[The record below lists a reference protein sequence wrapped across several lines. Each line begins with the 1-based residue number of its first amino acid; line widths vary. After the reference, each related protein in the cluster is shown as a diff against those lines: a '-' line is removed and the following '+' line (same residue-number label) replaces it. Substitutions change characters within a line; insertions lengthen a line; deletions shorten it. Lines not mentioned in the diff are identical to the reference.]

1 MNFKNNTIKYKNI
14 IVFASIVF
22 LTTHLQA
29 KSERYFKAFN
39 TSFSLEDSTS
49 AIQRTITGTVTDNEG
64 VLLPGASVQ
73 VAGTSKGVTTDF
85 DGNFSIEADTG
96 DVLEISYVG
105 FKSTRLTIEAQSQY
119 TIQLEANTSELDEVL
134 VVGYGT
140 QKKSDLTGAVSSVVA
155 EEFNKGVVNN
165 PGNLLQGKVSGLN
178 VTNTSGEPGAGQDII
193 IRGVG
198 TLRSGTSPLYVV
210 DGFVLDNSSNG
221 VPTNPLNFINTQDI
235 QSINVLKDASAAAI
249 YGSRAANGVVV
260 ITTKRGK
267 EGRTQMNFNASTA
280 ISSLAN
286 KMDVFSADEF
296 RSVVQQIGGSLSD
309 NGANTDWQDELTRTA
324 ITNNINFSMSGGTAT
339 TSYFASLGVDDQEGI
354 LNNSELKRYSA
365 RANVTQKGLDDRLKI
380 DFNLT
385 ATRTENTRPN
395 TNTMVSN
402 MLSLNPTTPAYTNGE
417 PTVFGSGVNPLI
429 IQDIYGDYTN
439 NNRMIANISPS
450 LEFIE
455 GLTYKLNLGVDY
467 SKTDRDVQY
476 IPYSEDPDLLLG
488 SINSVF
494 TTNKNT
500 LVENTLTYQ
509 KDFGDHGLTI
519 LAGHSYQKFF
529 IHEKGYYFSD
539 FPDNGIEPRYQLGQA
554 RGEDNTQYSNATSNE
569 LQSFFG
575 RVNYDYANKYLV
587 TATLRSDGST
597 KFGANNRY
605 ATFPSLALGWNIFKE
620 DFMADSGFNNLKL
633 RASWGKSGNQ
643 EIPSKQTR
651 LSYGESFADDDIYP
665 LNEDV
670 VNRDDYNYGLVFAR
684 TANPDLQWEE
694 TIQTNIGLDFGFL
707 DYKLSGSVDYFLKET
722 NDVLLYFSTQ
732 DPIDE
737 VGFKWQNI
745 PDMKIKN
752 SGVEL
757 ALDYQ
762 SDRMRDFSF
771 NIGGNI
777 SYIKNEITDS
787 PFTIVTTG
795 TASGAGQTGA
805 TINGYMNKQPIGNF
819 FLREFTGIDEDGFST
834 YTDVNGDGQI
844 DDNDRISAGSAVPD
858 LLYAFYLKFKY
869 KNFDLGLNFN
879 GVSGNK
885 IYNHTRMNLF
895 NKTQIS
901 NSLNTTDQAIEF
913 ANEDPS
919 NSNTVSTRY
928 LESGAFLRLNNA
940 TLAYSLNPEAI
951 GMDKWLDNVRL
962 SVTGQNLF
970 VITDYTGFD
979 PELNTGSSSDS
990 KSYGIDY
997 FTYPK
1002 ARTVVFGLNVSF

>member
-1 MNFKNNTIKYKNI
+1 MNFKNNTITYKNI
-14 IVFASIVF
+14 VAFASIVF
-22 LTTHLQA
+22 FSTQTQA
-29 KSERYFKAFN
+29 KTPYLALK
-39 TSFSLEDSTS
+39 STVDPIKNE
-49 AIQRTITGTVTDNEG
+49 AVQQTITGTVTDSDG
-64 VLLPGASVQ
+64 VLLPGASVMVQ
-73 VAGTSKGVTTDF
+73 GTSIGTTTDF
-85 DGNFSIEADTG
+85 DGNFSIDANPG
-96 DVLEISYVG
+96 DVLEVSYVG
-105 FKSTRLTIEAQSQY
+105 FETTTIEVTQETKYS
-119 TIQLEANTSELDEVL
+119 IQLAANTSELDEVL

-210 DGFVLDNSSNG
+210 DGFVLDNSGNG
-221 VPTNPLNFINTQDI
+221 LATNPLNFINTQDI
-235 QSINVLKDASAAAI
+235 ESINVLKDASAAAI

-260 ITTKRGK
+260 ITTKKGK
-267 EGRTQMNFNASTA
+267 AGRTQMNFSASTA
-280 ISSLAN
+280 ISTIAN
-286 KMDVFSADEF
+286 KIDVFSAEEF
-296 RSVVQQIGGSLSD
+296 RTIVPQIGGSLSD

-324 ITNNINFSMSGGTAT
+324 ITNNINFSMSGGSAN
-339 TSYFASLGVDDQEGI
+339 TSYFASIGVDDQEGI
-354 LNNSELKRYSA
+354 INKSDLKRYSA
-365 RANVTQKGLDDRLKI
+365 RANVTQKGWDDRLKI
-380 DFNLT
+380 DLNLT

-395 TNTMVSN
+395 IGTMVSN

-417 PTVFGSGVNPLI
+417 PTVFGTGINPLI
-429 IQDIYGDYTN
+429 IENIYGDFSN
-439 NNRMIANISPS
+439 NNRMIANIAPS
-450 LEFIE
+450 LEFVDH
-455 GLTYKLNLGVDY
+455 LTYKLNLGVDY
-467 SKTDRDVQY
+467 STTDRDVQY
-476 IPYSEDPDLLLG
+476 IPYAADPDYAQG
-488 SINSVF
+488 SINTSF
-494 TTNKNT
+494 TTNRNT
-500 LVENTLTYQ
+500 LVENTLTY
-509 KDFGDHGLTI
+509 DNVFGDHGLTL
-519 LAGHSYQKFF
+519 LAGHSYQKFY
-529 IHEKGYYFSD
+529 IHDKGFYFEN
-539 FPDNGIEPRYQLGQA
+539 FPNNGIEPRYQLEAA
-554 RGEDNTQYSNATSNE
+554 RGENATQYSNAVSNE

-575 RVNYDYANKYLV
+575 RVNYTYQDKYLV

-597 KFGANNRY
+597 KFGENNRY

-620 DFMADSGFNNLKL
+620 DFMADSGINNLKL

-643 EIPSKQTR
+643 EIPAKQTR
-651 LSYGESFADDDIYP
+651 LSYGESFADNDIYP
-665 LNEDV
+665 LNDGITTREGYD
-670 VNRDDYNYGLVFAR
+670 YGLVFAR

-694 TIQTNIGLDFGFL
+694 TTQTNIGLDFGFL

-737 VGFKWQNI
+737 VGYKWQNI

-752 SGVEL
+752 SGIEV

-762 SDRMRDFSF
+762 SDRTRDFSF

-805 TINGYMNKQPIGNF
+805 TINGYMNNQPIGNF
-819 FLREFTGIDEDGFST
+819 FLREFTGIGADGFST
-834 YTDVNGDGQI
+834 YTDLNGDGQI
-844 DDNDRISAGSAVPD
+844 DDSDRISAGSAVPD
-858 LLYAFYLKFKY
+858 ILYAFYLKFKY

-879 GVSGNK
+879 GVSGNE
-885 IYNHTRMNLF
+885 IYNHTRMSLF

-901 NSLNTTDQAIEF
+901 NSLNTTDQAI
-913 ANEDPS
+913 AYPNEDPS
-919 NSNTVSTRY
+919 NTNTVSTRY
-928 LESGAFLRLNNA
+928 LENGAFLRLNNA
-940 TLAYSLNPEAI
+940 TFAYSLNPQVI

-970 VITDYTGFD
+970 IITDYTGFD

-997 FTYPK
+997 YTYPK

>member
-1 MNFKNNTIKYKNI
+1 MNFKNNTITCKNI
-14 IVFASIVF
+14 VALASIVF
-22 LTTHLQA
+22 FSTQTQA
-29 KSERYFKAFN
+29 KTPLVEFK
-39 TSFSLEDSTS
+39 TS
-49 AIQRTITGTVTDNEG
+49 AVLNIEELAVQQTITGTVTDNDG
-64 VLLPGASVQ
+64 VLLPGASVK
-73 VAGTSKGVTTDF
+73 VKGTSNGTITDF
-85 DGNFSIEADTG
+85 DGNFSIVANPG
-96 DVLEISYVG
+96 DVLEVSYVG
-105 FKSTRLTIEAQSQY
+105 FETTTITVSQQTNY
-119 TIQLEANTSELDEVL
+119 TINLSANTSELDEVL

-155 EEFNKGVVNN
+155 DEFNKGVVNN

-210 DGFVLDNSSNG
+210 DGFVLDNSGNG
-221 VPTNPLNFINTQDI
+221 LATNPLNFINTQDI
-235 QSINVLKDASAAAI
+235 ESINVLKDASAAAI

-260 ITTKRGK
+260 ITTKKGK
-267 EGRTQMNFNASTA
+267 AGRTQMNFSASTA
-280 ISSLAN
+280 ISSIAN
-286 KMDVFSADEF
+286 KIDVFSAEEF
-296 RSVVQQIGGSLSD
+296 RTVIPQIGGSLSD

-324 ITNNINFSMSGGTAT
+324 ITNNINFSMSGGTAS
-339 TSYFASLGVDDQEGI
+339 TSYFASIGVDDQEGI
-354 LNNSELKRYSA
+354 INNSDLKRYSA
-365 RANVTQKGLDDRLKI
+365 RANVTQKGWDDRLKV
-380 DFNLT
+380 DLNLT

-395 TNTMVSN
+395 TSSIVSN

-417 PTVFGSGVNPLI
+417 PTVFGTGLNPLI
-429 IQDIYGDYTN
+429 LEDIYGDFSN
-439 NNRMIANISPS
+439 NNRMIAKISPS
-450 LEFIE
+450 LEVID

-467 SKTDRDVQY
+467 STTDRDIQY
-476 IPYSEDPDLLLG
+476 MPYSADPDYAEG
-488 SINSVF
+488 SVSSAY
-494 TTNKNT
+494 TTNRNT
-500 LVENTLTYQ
+500 LVENTLTYVT
-509 KDFGDHGLTI
+509 DFGDHGLTV

-529 IHEKGYYFSD
+529 IHAKNFYFEN

-554 RGEDNTQYSNATSNE
+554 RGDNYSQSSSATSNE

-575 RVNYDYANKYLV
+575 RVNYDYKDKYLV

-597 KFGANNRY
+597 KFGENNRY

-620 DFMADSGFNNLKL
+620 DFMADSGINNLKL

-665 LNEDV
+665 LNDAITTREGYD
-670 VNRDDYNYGLVFAR
+670 YGLVFAR

-694 TIQTNIGLDFGFL
+694 TTQTNIGLDFGFL

-737 VGFKWQNI
+737 VGYKWQNI
-745 PDMKIKN
+745 PGMKIKN
-752 SGVEL
+752 SGIEL

-762 SDRMRDFSF
+762 SDRSRDFSY

-805 TINGYMNKQPIGNF
+805 TINGYMNDQPIGNF
-819 FLREFTGIDEDGFST
+819 FLREFNGIGADGLSQF
-834 YTDVNGDGQI
+834 TDVNGDGQI
-844 DDNDRISAGSAVPD
+844 DDSDRISAGSAVPD
-858 LLYAFYLKFKY
+858 ILYAFYLKFKY

-885 IYNHTRMNLF
+885 IYNHTRMSLF
-895 NKTQIS
+895 NKTQIA
-901 NSLNTTDQAIEF
+901 NSLNTTDQAIEY

-928 LESGAFLRLNNA
+928 LENGAFLRLNNA
-940 TLAYSLNPEAI
+940 TLAYSLDPKVI
-951 GMDKWLDNVRL
+951 GLEQWLTNVRL

-970 VITDYTGFD
+970 TITDYTGFD

>member
-1 MNFKNNTIKYKNI
+1 MNFKNNTITYKNI
-14 IVFASIVF
+14 VAFASIVF
-22 LTTHLQA
+22 FSTQTQA
-29 KSERYFKAFN
+29 KTPYLALK
-39 TSFSLEDSTS
+39 STVEPINNE
-49 AIQRTITGTVTDNEG
+49 AVQQTITGTVTDSDG
-64 VLLPGASVQ
+64 VLLPGASVMVQ
-73 VAGTSKGVTTDF
+73 GTSIGTTTDF
-85 DGNFSIEADTG
+85 DGNFSIDANPG
-96 DVLEISYVG
+96 DVLEVSYVG
-105 FKSTRLTIEAQSQY
+105 FETTTIEVTQETKYS
-119 TIQLEANTSELDEVL
+119 IQLAANTSELDEVL

-210 DGFVLDNSSNG
+210 DGFVLDNSGNG
-221 VPTNPLNFINTQDI
+221 LATNPLNFINTQDI
-235 QSINVLKDASAAAI
+235 ESINVLKDASAAAI

-260 ITTKRGK
+260 ITTKKGK
-267 EGRTQMNFNASTA
+267 AGRTQMNFSASTA
-280 ISSLAN
+280 ISSIAN
-286 KMDVFSADEF
+286 KIDVFSAEEF
-296 RSVVQQIGGSLSD
+296 RTIVPQIGGSLSD

-324 ITNNINFSMSGGTAT
+324 ITNNINFSMSGGSAN
-339 TSYFASLGVDDQEGI
+339 TSYFASIGIDDQEGI
-354 LNNSELKRYSA
+354 IDKSDLKRYSA
-365 RANVTQKGLDDRLKI
+365 RANVTQKGWDDRLKI
-380 DFNLT
+380 DLNLT

-395 TNTMVSN
+395 IGTMVSN

-417 PTVFGSGVNPLI
+417 PTVFGTGINPLI
-429 IQDIYGDYTN
+429 IENIYGDFSN
-439 NNRMIANISPS
+439 NNRMIANIAPS
-450 LEFIE
+450 LEFVDH
-455 GLTYKLNLGVDY
+455 LTYKLNLGVDY
-467 SKTDRDVQY
+467 STTDRDVQY
-476 IPYSEDPDLLLG
+476 IPYAADPDYAQG
-488 SINSVF
+488 SINTSF
-494 TTNKNT
+494 TTNRNT
-500 LVENTLTYQ
+500 LVENTLTY
-509 KDFGDHGLTI
+509 DNVFGDHGLTL
-519 LAGHSYQKFF
+519 LAGHSYQKFY
-529 IHEKGYYFSD
+529 IHDKGFYFEN
-539 FPDNGIEPRYQLGQA
+539 FPNNGIEPRYQLEAA
-554 RGEDNTQYSNATSNE
+554 RGENATQYSNAVSNE

-575 RVNYDYANKYLV
+575 RVNYTYQDKYLV

-597 KFGANNRY
+597 KFGENNRY

-620 DFMADSGFNNLKL
+620 DFMADSGINNLKL

-643 EIPSKQTR
+643 EIPAKQTR
-651 LSYGESFADDDIYP
+651 LSYGESFADNDIYP
-665 LNEDV
+665 LNDGITTREGYD
-670 VNRDDYNYGLVFAR
+670 YGLVFAR

-694 TIQTNIGLDFGFL
+694 TTQTNIGLDFGFL

-737 VGFKWQNI
+737 VGYKWQNI

-752 SGVEL
+752 SGIEV

-762 SDRMRDFSF
+762 SDRSRDFSF

-805 TINGYMNKQPIGNF
+805 TINGYMNNQPIGNF
-819 FLREFTGIDEDGFST
+819 FLREFTGIDADGFST
-834 YTDVNGDGQI
+834 YTDLNGDGQI
-844 DDNDRISAGSAVPD
+844 DDSDRISAGSAVPD
-858 LLYAFYLKFKY
+858 ILYAFYLKFKY

-879 GVSGNK
+879 GVSGNE
-885 IYNHTRMNLF
+885 IYNHTRMSLF

-901 NSLNTTDQAIEF
+901 NSLNTTDQAI
-913 ANEDPS
+913 AYPNEDPS
-919 NSNTVSTRY
+919 NTNTVSTRY
-928 LESGAFLRLNNA
+928 LENGAFLRLNNA
-940 TLAYSLNPEAI
+940 TLAYSLNPQVI
-951 GMDKWLDNVRL
+951 GMDKLLDNVRL

-970 VITDYTGFD
+970 IITDYTGFD

-997 FTYPK
+997 YTYPK

>member
-1 MNFKNNTIKYKNI
+1 MNFKNNTITYKNI
-14 IVFASIVF
+14 VAFASIVF
-22 LTTHLQA
+22 FSTQTQA
-29 KSERYFKAFN
+29 KTPYLALK
-39 TSFSLEDSTS
+39 STVDPIKNE
-49 AIQRTITGTVTDNEG
+49 AVQQTITGTVTDSDG
-64 VLLPGASVQ
+64 VLLPGASVMVQ
-73 VAGTSKGVTTDF
+73 GTSIGTTTDF
-85 DGNFSIEADTG
+85 DGNFSIDANPG
-96 DVLEISYVG
+96 DVLEVSYVG
-105 FKSTRLTIEAQSQY
+105 FETTTIEVTQETKYS
-119 TIQLEANTSELDEVL
+119 IQLAANTSELDEVL

-210 DGFVLDNSSNG
+210 DGFVLDNSGNG
-221 VPTNPLNFINTQDI
+221 LATNPLNFINTQDI
-235 QSINVLKDASAAAI
+235 ESINVLKDASAAAI

-260 ITTKRGK
+260 ITTKKGK
-267 EGRTQMNFNASTA
+267 AGRTQMNFSASTA
-280 ISSLAN
+280 ISTIAN
-286 KMDVFSADEF
+286 KIDVFSAEEF
-296 RSVVQQIGGSLSD
+296 RTIVPQIGGSLSD

-324 ITNNINFSMSGGTAT
+324 ITNNINFSMSGGSAN
-339 TSYFASLGVDDQEGI
+339 TSYFASIGVDDQEGI
-354 LNNSELKRYSA
+354 INKSDLKRYSA
-365 RANVTQKGLDDRLKI
+365 RANVTQKGWDDRLKI
-380 DFNLT
+380 DLNLT

-395 TNTMVSN
+395 IGTMVSN

-417 PTVFGSGVNPLI
+417 PTVFGTGINPLI
-429 IQDIYGDYTN
+429 IENIYGDFSN
-439 NNRMIANISPS
+439 NNRMIANIAPS
-450 LEFIE
+450 LEFVDH
-455 GLTYKLNLGVDY
+455 LTYKLNLGVDY
-467 SKTDRDVQY
+467 STTDRDVQY
-476 IPYSEDPDLLLG
+476 IPYAADPDYAQG
-488 SINSVF
+488 SINTSF
-494 TTNKNT
+494 TTNRNT
-500 LVENTLTYQ
+500 LVENTLTY
-509 KDFGDHGLTI
+509 DNVFGDHGLTL
-519 LAGHSYQKFF
+519 LAGHSYQKFY
-529 IHEKGYYFSD
+529 IHDKGFYFEN
-539 FPDNGIEPRYQLGQA
+539 FPNNGIEPRYQLEAA
-554 RGEDNTQYSNATSNE
+554 RGENATQYSNAVSNE

-575 RVNYDYANKYLV
+575 RVNYTYQDKYLV

-597 KFGANNRY
+597 KFGENNRY

-620 DFMADSGFNNLKL
+620 DFMADSGINNLKL

-643 EIPSKQTR
+643 EIPAKQTR

-665 LNEDV
+665 LNDGITTREGYD
-670 VNRDDYNYGLVFAR
+670 YGLVFAR

-694 TIQTNIGLDFGFL
+694 TTQTNIGLDFGFL

-737 VGFKWQNI
+737 VGYKWQNI

-752 SGVEL
+752 SGIEV

-762 SDRMRDFSF
+762 SDRTRDFSF

-805 TINGYMNKQPIGNF
+805 TINGYMNNQPIGNF
-819 FLREFTGIDEDGFST
+819 FLREFTGIGADGFST
-834 YTDVNGDGQI
+834 YTDLNGDGQI
-844 DDNDRISAGSAVPD
+844 DDSDRISAGSAVPD
-858 LLYAFYLKFKY
+858 ILYAFYLKFKY

-879 GVSGNK
+879 GVSGNE
-885 IYNHTRMNLF
+885 IYNHTRMSLF

-901 NSLNTTDQAIEF
+901 NSLNTTDQAI
-913 ANEDPS
+913 AYPNEDPS
-919 NSNTVSTRY
+919 NTNTVSTRY
-928 LESGAFLRLNNA
+928 LENGAFLRLNNA
-940 TLAYSLNPEAI
+940 TFAYSLNPQVI

-970 VITDYTGFD
+970 IITDYTGFD

-997 FTYPK
+997 YTYPK

>member
-1 MNFKNNTIKYKNI
+1 MNFKNNTITYKNI
-14 IVFASIVF
+14 VAFASIVF
-22 LTTHLQA
+22 FSTQTQA
-29 KSERYFKAFN
+29 KTPYLALK
-39 TSFSLEDSTS
+39 STVDPIKNE
-49 AIQRTITGTVTDNEG
+49 AVQQTITGTVTDSDG
-64 VLLPGASVQ
+64 VLLPGASVMVQ
-73 VAGTSKGVTTDF
+73 GTSIGTTTDF
-85 DGNFSIEADTG
+85 DGNFSIDANPG
-96 DVLEISYVG
+96 DVLEVSYVG
-105 FKSTRLTIEAQSQY
+105 FETTIIEVTQETKYS
-119 TIQLEANTSELDEVL
+119 IQLAANTSELDEVL

-210 DGFVLDNSSNG
+210 DGFVLDNSGNG
-221 VPTNPLNFINTQDI
+221 LATNPLNFINTQDI
-235 QSINVLKDASAAAI
+235 ESINVLKDASAAAI

-260 ITTKRGK
+260 ITTKKGK
-267 EGRTQMNFNASTA
+267 AGRTQMNFSASTA
-280 ISSLAN
+280 ISTIAN
-286 KMDVFSADEF
+286 KIDVFSAEEF
-296 RSVVQQIGGSLSD
+296 RTIVPQIGGSLSD

-324 ITNNINFSMSGGTAT
+324 ITNNINFSMSGGSAN
-339 TSYFASLGVDDQEGI
+339 TSYFASIGVDDQEGI
-354 LNNSELKRYSA
+354 INKSDLKRYSA
-365 RANVTQKGLDDRLKI
+365 RANVTQKGWDDRLKI
-380 DFNLT
+380 DLNLT

-395 TNTMVSN
+395 IGTMVSN

-417 PTVFGSGVNPLI
+417 PTVFGTGINPLI
-429 IQDIYGDYTN
+429 IENIYGDFSN
-439 NNRMIANISPS
+439 NNRMIANIAPS
-450 LEFIE
+450 LEFE
-455 GLTYKLNLGVDY
+455 DHLTYKLNLGVDY
-467 SKTDRDVQY
+467 STTDRDVQY
-476 IPYSEDPDLLLG
+476 IPYAADPDYAQG
-488 SINSVF
+488 SINTSF
-494 TTNKNT
+494 TTNRNT
-500 LVENTLTYQ
+500 LVENTLTY
-509 KDFGDHGLTI
+509 DNVFGDHGLTL
-519 LAGHSYQKFF
+519 LAGHSYQKFY
-529 IHEKGYYFSD
+529 IHDKGFYFEN
-539 FPDNGIEPRYQLGQA
+539 FPNNGIEPRYQLEAA
-554 RGEDNTQYSNATSNE
+554 RGENATQYSNAVSNE

-575 RVNYDYANKYLV
+575 RVNYTYQDKYLV

-597 KFGANNRY
+597 KFGENNRY

-620 DFMADSGFNNLKL
+620 DFMADSGINNLKL

-643 EIPSKQTR
+643 EIPAKQTR
-651 LSYGESFADDDIYP
+651 LSYGESFADNDIYP
-665 LNEDV
+665 LNDGITTREGYD
-670 VNRDDYNYGLVFAR
+670 YGLVFAR

-694 TIQTNIGLDFGFL
+694 TTQTNIGLDFGFL

-737 VGFKWQNI
+737 VGYKWQNI

-752 SGVEL
+752 SGIEV

-762 SDRMRDFSF
+762 SDRTRDFSF

-805 TINGYMNKQPIGNF
+805 TINGYMNNQPIGNF
-819 FLREFTGIDEDGFST
+819 FLREFTGIGADGFST
-834 YTDVNGDGQI
+834 YTDLNGDGQI
-844 DDNDRISAGSAVPD
+844 DDSDRISAGSAVPD
-858 LLYAFYLKFKY
+858 ILYAFYLKFKY

-879 GVSGNK
+879 GVSGNE
-885 IYNHTRMNLF
+885 IYNHTRMSLF

-901 NSLNTTDQAIEF
+901 NSLNTTDQAI
-913 ANEDPS
+913 AYPNEDPS
-919 NSNTVSTRY
+919 NTNTVSTRY
-928 LESGAFLRLNNA
+928 LENGAFLRLNNA
-940 TLAYSLNPEAI
+940 TLAYSLNPQVI

-970 VITDYTGFD
+970 IITDYTGFD

-997 FTYPK
+997 YTYPK

>member
-1 MNFKNNTIKYKNI
+1 MNFKNNTITYKNI
-14 IVFASIVF
+14 VAFASIVF
-22 LTTHLQA
+22 FSTQTQA
-29 KSERYFKAFN
+29 KTPYLALK
-39 TSFSLEDSTS
+39 STVDPIKNE
-49 AIQRTITGTVTDNEG
+49 AVQQTITGTVTDSDG
-64 VLLPGASVQ
+64 VLLPGASVMVQ
-73 VAGTSKGVTTDF
+73 GTSIGTTTDF
-85 DGNFSIEADTG
+85 DGNFSIDANPG
-96 DVLEISYVG
+96 DVLEVSYVG
-105 FKSTRLTIEAQSQY
+105 FETTIIEVTQETKYS
-119 TIQLEANTSELDEVL
+119 IQLAANTSELDEVL

-210 DGFVLDNSSNG
+210 DGFVLDNSGNG
-221 VPTNPLNFINTQDI
+221 LATNPLNFINTQDI
-235 QSINVLKDASAAAI
+235 ESINVLKDASAAAI

-260 ITTKRGK
+260 ITTKKGK
-267 EGRTQMNFNASTA
+267 AGRTQMNFSASTA
-280 ISSLAN
+280 ISSIAN
-286 KMDVFSADEF
+286 KIDVFSAEEF
-296 RSVVQQIGGSLSD
+296 RTIVPQIGGSLSD

-324 ITNNINFSMSGGTAT
+324 ITNNINFSMSGGSAN
-339 TSYFASLGVDDQEGI
+339 TSYFASIGVDDQEGI
-354 LNNSELKRYSA
+354 INKSDLKRYSA
-365 RANVTQKGLDDRLKI
+365 RANVTQKGWDDRLKI
-380 DFNLT
+380 DLNLT

-395 TNTMVSN
+395 IGTMVSN

-417 PTVFGSGVNPLI
+417 PTVFGTGINPLI
-429 IQDIYGDYTN
+429 IENIYGDFSN
-439 NNRMIANISPS
+439 NNRMIANIAPS
-450 LEFIE
+450 LEFVDH
-455 GLTYKLNLGVDY
+455 LTYKLNLGVDY
-467 SKTDRDVQY
+467 STTDRDVQY
-476 IPYSEDPDLLLG
+476 IPYAADPDYAQG
-488 SINSVF
+488 SINTSF
-494 TTNKNT
+494 TTNRNT
-500 LVENTLTYQ
+500 LVENTLTYNNV
-509 KDFGDHGLTI
+509 FGDHGLTL
-519 LAGHSYQKFF
+519 LAGHSYQKFY
-529 IHEKGYYFSD
+529 IHDKGFYFEN
-539 FPDNGIEPRYQLGQA
+539 FPNNGIEPRYQLEAA
-554 RGEDNTQYSNATSNE
+554 RGENATQYSNAVSNE

-575 RVNYDYANKYLV
+575 RVNYTYQDKYLV

-597 KFGANNRY
+597 KFGENNRY

-620 DFMADSGFNNLKL
+620 DFMADSGINNLKL

-643 EIPSKQTR
+643 EIPAKQTR
-651 LSYGESFADDDIYP
+651 LSYGESFADNDIYP
-665 LNEDV
+665 LNDGITTREGYD
-670 VNRDDYNYGLVFAR
+670 YGLVFAR

-694 TIQTNIGLDFGFL
+694 TTQTNIGLDFGFL

-737 VGFKWQNI
+737 VGYKWQNI

-752 SGVEL
+752 SGIEV

-762 SDRMRDFSF
+762 SDRTRDFSF

-805 TINGYMNKQPIGNF
+805 TINGYMNNQPIGNF
-819 FLREFTGIDEDGFST
+819 FLREFTGIGADGFST
-834 YTDVNGDGQI
+834 YTDLNGDGQI
-844 DDNDRISAGSAVPD
+844 DDSDRISAGSAVPD
-858 LLYAFYLKFKY
+858 ILYAFYLKFKY

-879 GVSGNK
+879 GVSGNE
-885 IYNHTRMNLF
+885 IYNHTRMSLF

-901 NSLNTTDQAIEF
+901 NSLNTTDQAI
-913 ANEDPS
+913 AYPNEDPS
-919 NSNTVSTRY
+919 NTNTVSTRY
-928 LESGAFLRLNNA
+928 LENGAFLRLNNA
-940 TLAYSLNPEAI
+940 TFAYSLNPQVI

-970 VITDYTGFD
+970 IITDYTGFD

-997 FTYPK
+997 YTYPK

>member
-1 MNFKNNTIKYKNI
+1 MNFKNNTITYKNI
-14 IVFASIVF
+14 VAFASIVF
-22 LTTHLQA
+22 FSTQTQA
-29 KSERYFKAFN
+29 KTPYLALK
-39 TSFSLEDSTS
+39 STVEPINNE
-49 AIQRTITGTVTDNEG
+49 AVQQTITGTVTDSDG
-64 VLLPGASVQ
+64 VLLPGASVMVQ
-73 VAGTSKGVTTDF
+73 GTSIGTTTDF
-85 DGNFSIEADTG
+85 DGNFSIDANPG
-96 DVLEISYVG
+96 DVLEVSYVG
-105 FKSTRLTIEAQSQY
+105 FETTTIEVTQETKYS
-119 TIQLEANTSELDEVL
+119 IQLAANTSELDEVL

-210 DGFVLDNSSNG
+210 DGFVLDNSGNG
-221 VPTNPLNFINTQDI
+221 LATNPLNFINTQDI
-235 QSINVLKDASAAAI
+235 ESINVLKDASAAAI

-260 ITTKRGK
+260 ITTKKGK
-267 EGRTQMNFNASTA
+267 AGRTQMNFSASTA
-280 ISSLAN
+280 ISSIAN
-286 KMDVFSADEF
+286 KIDVFSAEEF
-296 RSVVQQIGGSLSD
+296 RTIVPQIGGSLSD

-324 ITNNINFSMSGGTAT
+324 ITNNINFSMSGGSAN
-339 TSYFASLGVDDQEGI
+339 TSYFASIGIDDQEGI
-354 LNNSELKRYSA
+354 IDKSDLKRYSA
-365 RANVTQKGLDDRLKI
+365 RANVTQKGWDDRLKI
-380 DFNLT
+380 DLNLT

-395 TNTMVSN
+395 IGTMVSN

-417 PTVFGSGVNPLI
+417 PTVFGTGINPLI
-429 IQDIYGDYTN
+429 IENIYGDFSN
-439 NNRMIANISPS
+439 NNRMIANIAPS
-450 LEFIE
+450 LEFVDH
-455 GLTYKLNLGVDY
+455 LTYKLNLGVDY
-467 SKTDRDVQY
+467 STTDRDVQY
-476 IPYSEDPDLLLG
+476 IPYAADPDYAQG
-488 SINSVF
+488 SINTSF
-494 TTNKNT
+494 TTNRNT
-500 LVENTLTYQ
+500 LVENTLTY
-509 KDFGDHGLTI
+509 DNVFGDHGLTL
-519 LAGHSYQKFF
+519 LAGHSYQKFY
-529 IHEKGYYFSD
+529 IHDKGFYFEN
-539 FPDNGIEPRYQLGQA
+539 FPNNGIEPRYQLEAA
-554 RGEDNTQYSNATSNE
+554 RGENATQYSNAVSNE

-575 RVNYDYANKYLV
+575 RVNYTYQDKYLV

-597 KFGANNRY
+597 KFGENNRY

-620 DFMADSGFNNLKL
+620 DFMADSGINNLKL

-643 EIPSKQTR
+643 EIPAKQTR
-651 LSYGESFADDDIYP
+651 LSYGESFADNDIYP
-665 LNEDV
+665 LNDGITTREGYD
-670 VNRDDYNYGLVFAR
+670 YGLVFAR

-694 TIQTNIGLDFGFL
+694 TTQTNIGLDFGFL

-737 VGFKWQNI
+737 VGYKWQNI

-752 SGVEL
+752 SGIEV

-762 SDRMRDFSF
+762 SDRTRDFSF

-805 TINGYMNKQPIGNF
+805 TINGYMNNQPIGNF
-819 FLREFTGIDEDGFST
+819 FLREFTGIDADGFST
-834 YTDVNGDGQI
+834 YTDLNGDGQI
-844 DDNDRISAGSAVPD
+844 DDSDRISAGSAVPD
-858 LLYAFYLKFKY
+858 ILYAFYLKFKY

-879 GVSGNK
+879 GVSGNE
-885 IYNHTRMNLF
+885 IYNHTRMSLF

-901 NSLNTTDQAIEF
+901 NSLNTTDQAI
-913 ANEDPS
+913 AYPNEDPS
-919 NSNTVSTRY
+919 NTNTVSTRY
-928 LESGAFLRLNNA
+928 LENGAFLRLNNA
-940 TLAYSLNPEAI
+940 TLAYSLNPQVI
-951 GMDKWLDNVRL
+951 GMDKLLDNVRL

-970 VITDYTGFD
+970 IITDYTGFD

-997 FTYPK
+997 YTYPK

>member
-1 MNFKNNTIKYKNI
+1 MNFKNNTITYKNI
-14 IVFASIVF
+14 VAFASIVF
-22 LTTHLQA
+22 FSTQTQA
-29 KSERYFKAFN
+29 KTPYLALR
-39 TSFSLEDSTS
+39 STVDP
-49 AIQRTITGTVTDNEG
+49 INNETVQQTITGTVTDSDG
-64 VLLPGASVQ
+64 VLLPGASVMVQ
-73 VAGTSKGVTTDF
+73 GTSIGTTTDF
-85 DGNFSIEADTG
+85 DGNFSIDANPG
-96 DVLEISYVG
+96 DVLEVSYVG
-105 FKSTRLTIEAQSQY
+105 FETTTIEVTQETKYS
-119 TIQLEANTSELDEVL
+119 IQLAANTSELDEVL

-210 DGFVLDNSSNG
+210 DGFVLDNSGNG
-221 VPTNPLNFINTQDI
+221 LATNPLNFINTQDI
-235 QSINVLKDASAAAI
+235 ESINVLKDASAAAI

-260 ITTKRGK
+260 ITTKKGK
-267 EGRTQMNFNASTA
+267 AGRTQMNFSASTA
-280 ISSLAN
+280 ISSIAN
-286 KMDVFSADEF
+286 KIDVFSAEEF
-296 RSVVQQIGGSLSD
+296 RTIVPQIGGSLSD

-324 ITNNINFSMSGGTAT
+324 ITNNINFSMSGGSAN
-339 TSYFASLGVDDQEGI
+339 TSYFASIGIDDQEGI
-354 LNNSELKRYSA
+354 IDKSDLKRYSA
-365 RANVTQKGLDDRLKI
+365 RANVTQKGWDDRLKI
-380 DFNLT
+380 DLNLT

-395 TNTMVSN
+395 IGTMVSN

-417 PTVFGSGVNPLI
+417 PTVFGTGINPLI
-429 IQDIYGDYTN
+429 IENIYGDFSN
-439 NNRMIANISPS
+439 NNRMIANIAPS
-450 LEFIE
+450 LEFVDH
-455 GLTYKLNLGVDY
+455 LTYKLNLGVDY
-467 SKTDRDVQY
+467 STTDRDVQY
-476 IPYSEDPDLLLG
+476 IPYAADPDYAQG
-488 SINSVF
+488 SINTSF
-494 TTNKNT
+494 TTNRNT
-500 LVENTLTYQ
+500 LVENTLTY
-509 KDFGDHGLTI
+509 DNVFGDHGLTL
-519 LAGHSYQKFF
+519 LAGHSYQKFY
-529 IHEKGYYFSD
+529 IHDKGFYFEN
-539 FPDNGIEPRYQLGQA
+539 FPNNGIEPRYQLEAA
-554 RGEDNTQYSNATSNE
+554 RGENATQYSNAVSNE

-575 RVNYDYANKYLV
+575 RVNYTYQDKYLV

-597 KFGANNRY
+597 KFGENNRY

-620 DFMADSGFNNLKL
+620 DFMADSGINNLKL

-643 EIPSKQTR
+643 EIPAKQTR
-651 LSYGESFADDDIYP
+651 LSYGESFADNDIYP
-665 LNEDV
+665 LNDGITTREGYD
-670 VNRDDYNYGLVFAR
+670 YGLVFAR

-694 TIQTNIGLDFGFL
+694 TTQTNIGLDFGFL

-737 VGFKWQNI
+737 VGYKWQNI

-752 SGVEL
+752 SGIEV

-762 SDRMRDFSF
+762 SDRTRDFSF

-805 TINGYMNKQPIGNF
+805 TINGYMNNQPIGNF
-819 FLREFTGIDEDGFST
+819 FLREFTGIGADGLST
-834 YTDVNGDGQI
+834 YTDLNGDGQI
-844 DDNDRISAGSAVPD
+844 DDSDRISAGSAVPD
-858 LLYAFYLKFKY
+858 ILYAFYLKFKY

-879 GVSGNK
+879 GVSGNE
-885 IYNHTRMNLF
+885 IYNHTRMSLF

-901 NSLNTTDQAIEF
+901 NSLNTTDQAI
-913 ANEDPS
+913 AYPNEDPS
-919 NSNTVSTRY
+919 NTNTVSTRY
-928 LESGAFLRLNNA
+928 LENGAFLRLNNA
-940 TLAYSLNPEAI
+940 TLAYSLNPQVI
-951 GMDKWLDNVRL
+951 GMDKLLDNVRL

-970 VITDYTGFD
+970 IITDYTGFD

-997 FTYPK
+997 YTYPK

>member
-1 MNFKNNTIKYKNI
+1 MNFKNNTITYKNI
-14 IVFASIVF
+14 VAFASIVF
-22 LTTHLQA
+22 FSTQTQA
-29 KSERYFKAFN
+29 KTPYLALK
-39 TSFSLEDSTS
+39 STVDP
-49 AIQRTITGTVTDNEG
+49 INNETVQQTITGTVTDSDG
-64 VLLPGASVQ
+64 VLLPGASVMVQ
-73 VAGTSKGVTTDF
+73 GTSIGTTTDF
-85 DGNFSIEADTG
+85 DGNFSIDANPG
-96 DVLEISYVG
+96 DVLEVSYVG
-105 FKSTRLTIEAQSQY
+105 FETTTIEVTQETKYS
-119 TIQLEANTSELDEVL
+119 IQLAANTSELDEVL

-210 DGFVLDNSSNG
+210 DGFVLDNSGNG
-221 VPTNPLNFINTQDI
+221 LATNPLNFINTQDI
-235 QSINVLKDASAAAI
+235 ESINVLKDASAAAI

-260 ITTKRGK
+260 ITTKKGK
-267 EGRTQMNFNASTA
+267 AGRTQMNFSASTA
-280 ISSLAN
+280 ISTIAN
-286 KMDVFSADEF
+286 KIDVFSAEEF
-296 RSVVQQIGGSLSD
+296 RTIVPQIGGSLSD

-324 ITNNINFSMSGGTAT
+324 ITNNINFSMSGGSAN
-339 TSYFASLGVDDQEGI
+339 TSYFASIGVDDQEGI
-354 LNNSELKRYSA
+354 INKSDLKRYSA
-365 RANVTQKGLDDRLKI
+365 RANVTQKGWDDRLKI
-380 DFNLT
+380 DLNLT

-395 TNTMVSN
+395 IGTMVSN

-417 PTVFGSGVNPLI
+417 PTVFGTGINPLI
-429 IQDIYGDYTN
+429 IENIYGDFSN
-439 NNRMIANISPS
+439 NNRMIANIAPS
-450 LEFIE
+450 LEFVDH
-455 GLTYKLNLGVDY
+455 LTYKLNLGVDY
-467 SKTDRDVQY
+467 STTDRDVQY
-476 IPYSEDPDLLLG
+476 IPYAADPDYAQG
-488 SINSVF
+488 SINTSF
-494 TTNKNT
+494 TTNRNT
-500 LVENTLTYQ
+500 LVENTLTY
-509 KDFGDHGLTI
+509 DNVFGDHGLTL
-519 LAGHSYQKFF
+519 LAGHSYQKFY
-529 IHEKGYYFSD
+529 IHDKGFYFEN
-539 FPDNGIEPRYQLGQA
+539 FPNNGIEPRYQLEAA
-554 RGEDNTQYSNATSNE
+554 RGENATQYSNAVSNE

-575 RVNYDYANKYLV
+575 RVNYTYQDKYLV

-597 KFGANNRY
+597 KFGENNRY

-620 DFMADSGFNNLKL
+620 DFMADSGINNLKL

-643 EIPSKQTR
+643 EIPAKQTR
-651 LSYGESFADDDIYP
+651 LSYGESFADNDIYP
-665 LNEDV
+665 LNDGITTREGYD
-670 VNRDDYNYGLVFAR
+670 YGLVFAR

-694 TIQTNIGLDFGFL
+694 TTQTNIGLDFGFL

-737 VGFKWQNI
+737 VGYKWQNI

-752 SGVEL
+752 SGIEV

-762 SDRMRDFSF
+762 SDRTRDFSF

-805 TINGYMNKQPIGNF
+805 TINGYMNNQPIGNF
-819 FLREFTGIDEDGFST
+819 FLREFTGIGADGFST
-834 YTDVNGDGQI
+834 YTDLNGDGQI
-844 DDNDRISAGSAVPD
+844 DDSDRISAGSAVPD
-858 LLYAFYLKFKY
+858 ILYAFYLKFKY

-879 GVSGNK
+879 GVSGNE
-885 IYNHTRMNLF
+885 IYNHTRMSLF

-901 NSLNTTDQAIEF
+901 NSLNTTDQAI
-913 ANEDPS
+913 AYPNEDPS
-919 NSNTVSTRY
+919 NTNTVSTRY
-928 LESGAFLRLNNA
+928 LENGAFLRLNNA
-940 TLAYSLNPEAI
+940 TLAYSLNPQVI

-970 VITDYTGFD
+970 IITDYTGFD

-997 FTYPK
+997 YTYPK